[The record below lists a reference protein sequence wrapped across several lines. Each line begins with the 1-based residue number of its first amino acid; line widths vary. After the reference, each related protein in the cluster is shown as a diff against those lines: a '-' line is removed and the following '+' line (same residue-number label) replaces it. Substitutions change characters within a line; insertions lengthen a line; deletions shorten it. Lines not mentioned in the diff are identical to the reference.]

1 MNRTPFIV
9 FGIFAAICVLGLP
22 IWALAS
28 KGGEDAGTVDVA
40 SQDRASQEL
49 FETNCGPCHT
59 LAAGG
64 TDGVV
69 GPNLDELLITSGSN
83 TPEMYSSLYTRV
95 IHAVNCG
102 ISGRM
107 PKGILIADDAKA
119 VAQFVAAY
127 AGQIGHGPTVDTSDP
142 KQAPTP
148 EPEPCG
154 G

>member
-9 FGIFAAICVLGLP
+9 FGVFAAICAIAIPV
-22 IWALAS
+22 WALAS

-40 SQDRASQEL
+40 AQDRDAQEL
-49 FETNCGPCHT
+49 FATNCGTCHT

-69 GPNLDELLITSGSN
+69 GPDLDALLITSGEN
-83 TPEMYSSLYTRV
+83 TPETYQSIYTRV
-95 IHAVNCG
+95 IQAVTCG
-102 ISGRM
+102 VQGRM
-107 PKGILIADDAKA
+107 PKAILLDEDARE

-127 AGQIGHGPTVDTSDP
+127 AGQIGKGPTVDTDDP

-148 EPEPCG
+148 RPGSCS
-154 G
+154 

>member
-9 FGIFAAICVLGLP
+9 FGVFAAICAIAIPV
-22 IWALAS
+22 WALAS

-40 SQDRASQEL
+40 AQDRDAQEL
-49 FETNCGPCHT
+49 FATNCGTCHT

-69 GPNLDELLITSGSN
+69 GPDLDALLVTSGEN
-83 TPEMYSSLYTRV
+83 TPEMYDSIYTRV
-95 IHAVNCG
+95 MQAVTCG
-102 ISGRM
+102 VQGRM
-107 PKGILIADDAKA
+107 PKAILLSDDAKL

-127 AGQIGHGPTVDTSDP
+127 AGQIGKGPTVSTSDP

-148 EPEPCG
+148 EPGSCS
-154 G
+154 

>member
-1 MNRTPFIV
+1 MSRTPFVVFIV
-9 FGIFAAICVLGLP
+9 FAAICVIAIP

-28 KGGEDAGTVDVA
+28 SGGEDAATVEVA
-40 SQDRASQEL
+40 AQDREAQEL
-49 FETNCGPCHT
+49 FATSCGTCHT

-69 GPNLDELLITSGSN
+69 GPDLDELLITSGSN
-83 TPEMYSSLYTRV
+83 TPEMYESLYTRV
-95 IHAVNCG
+95 LRAITCG
-102 ISGRM
+102 VEGRM
-107 PKGILIADDAKA
+107 PKAILIADDAKT

-148 EPEPCG
+148 EPGSCT
-154 G
+154 